1 MEIDSLTSFIVI
13 HILFG
18 CINHLNKDENKITP
32 ISYSNSIVLNT
43 TRQLYI
49 HIPVLLLSLNGHFNT
64 GVYRYMVFDN
74 CNKYP
79 T

>member
-1 MEIDSLTSFIVI
+1 M
-13 HILFG
+13 
-18 CINHLNKDENKITP
+18 TP

-49 HIPVLLLSLNGHFNT
+49 HIPVLHLSLNDRFNT
-64 GVYRYMVFDN
+64 GVYRYMVSDN

-79 T
+79 TQYTQYQTILGLGKLEINGHLI

>member
-43 TRQLYI
+43 TENFIFTYQSFIY
-49 HIPVLLLSLNGHFNT
+49 H
-64 GVYRYMVFDN
+64 
-74 CNKYP
+74 
-79 T
+79 

>member
-1 MEIDSLTSFIVI
+1 MEIDSLTSFIVTHFI
-13 HILFG
+13 WLYY
-18 CINHLNKDENKITP
+18 HLNKDENKITP

-43 TRQLYI
+43 TGQLYI
-49 HIPVLLLSLNGHFNT
+49 HIPVLHLSLNDHFNT
-64 GVYRYMVFDN
+64 GVYRYTVSDN